1 MEITQLI
8 LEVLILIGIFYVAFI
23 QDRVTKIKD
32 KLLETLKDYPEAAE
46 AFLKMERRKI
56 EEEIENKFMDEMKI
70 KLEKILDVQKKDGE
84 KLSRIGREFA
94 IFIGKIIVT
103 VGPNPM
109 LEKFIEE
116 IEYDVV
122 KTTIKRY
129 YNEIKNKIES

>member
-1 MEITQLI
+1 MVITQLI

>member
-1 MEITQLI
+1 MPSFFPI
-8 LEVLILIGIFYVAFI
+8 
-23 QDRVTKIKD
+23 
-32 KLLETLKDYPEAAE
+32 
-46 AFLKMERRKI
+46 KMERRKI

>member
-122 KTTIKRY
+122 KTTIKIY